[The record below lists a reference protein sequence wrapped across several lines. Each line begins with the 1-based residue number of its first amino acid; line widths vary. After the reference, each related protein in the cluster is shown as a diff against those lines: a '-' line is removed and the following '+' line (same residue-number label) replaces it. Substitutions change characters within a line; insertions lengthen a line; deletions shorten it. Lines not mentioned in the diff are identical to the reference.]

1 MVKNFFFQE
10 KEKTEVCLPDKKTE
24 VCLPDNK
31 TEVCL
36 PGWQEDWIVWK
47 DLKAAQHTSHCQQL

>member
-10 KEKTEVCLPDKKTE
+10 KEKTEVCLPDK
-24 VCLPDNK
+24 K